1 MNNILKITMVLL
13 IVVNITA
20 LLIDI
25 TEGWQSYMLKNVVI
39 ISLSLQILLLIRD
52 NNKLEKEK
60 VAILRSNN
68 RSDDEC

>member
-1 MNNILKITMVLL
+1 MLLL
-13 IVVNITA
+13 IVVNVTA

>member
-1 MNNILKITMVLL
+1 MNNILKITMILL

>member
-1 MNNILKITMVLL
+1 MNNILKITMILL
-13 IVVNITA
+13 IVVNIAA

-39 ISLSLQILLLIRD
+39 ISLSLQILMLIRD

-60 VAILRSNN
+60 VTILRSNN
-68 RSDDEC
+68 RSDDE

>member
-1 MNNILKITMVLL
+1 MVLL

>member
-13 IVVNITA
+13 IVVNIVA

-39 ISLSLQILLLIRD
+39 ISLSLQILMLIRD

-68 RSDDEC
+68 RSDD

>member
-39 ISLSLQILLLIRD
+39 ISLSLQILMLIRD

-68 RSDDEC
+68 RSDDE

>member
-1 MNNILKITMVLL
+1 MNNILKITMILL
-13 IVVNITA
+13 IVVNIAA

-39 ISLSLQILLLIRD
+39 ISLSLQILMLIRD

-68 RSDDEC
+68 RSDDE